1 MEYSDIMYNNYVR
14 YYLSCLNYLCC
25 YGRIPKTKTGVIIN
39 HIEDLGFEEY
49 NELVK
54 YLKIQNKS
62 MCCG

>member
-1 MEYSDIMYNNYVR
+1 MIYFIIYAAVLEEYK
-14 YYLSCLNYLCC
+14 
-25 YGRIPKTKTGVIIN
+25 KTKTGVIIN

-49 NELVK
+49 NDLVK

>member
-1 MEYSDIMYNNYVR
+1 MLGNIYDFFY
-14 YYLSCLNYLCC
+14 YLCC
-25 YGRIPKTKTGVIIN
+25 CFGRSQTTNTGVIIS
-39 HIEDLGFEEY
+39 HLEDLGFEEY

>member
-1 MEYSDIMYNNYVR
+1 MLGNIYDLFYDF
-14 YYLSCLNYLCC
+14 CC
-25 YGRIPKTKTGVIIN
+25 CFGRSQKTKTGVTIN
-39 HIEDLGFEEY
+39 HTEGQGFEEY